1 MIDLSVIILSY
12 NTKDLTLA
20 CLQSVVNDIKNSSL
34 NAEII
39 VLDNASSDGSV
50 EMLEHFKSHNSD
62 FRFQICRNNENLGF
76 SKANNLA
83 AKKAGG
89 KWLLFLNSDTEIIP
103 GALKEMTD
111 FLSNQPKIGI
121 ASCNLLNFNRSIQ
134 PQGGYLPRLSTV
146 AFWALF
152 LDDLPIFKQILPSY
166 QLRRKS
172 FFTGK
177 PKNIGWVAG
186 AAMWVSAELWRK
198 LKGFDESLF
207 MYGEDVELCLRARKL
222 NWEIMLNPQASIV
235 HLGKAGGG
243 KWIQGEVKGLKHIFK
258 IHKPGW
264 EMSFLKIILGLG
276 MISRWLIFG
285 ILKGNGKYKR
295 GYFEAFKSALAV
307 LAGGIFIN
315 IYPTLSKISPV

>member
-20 CLQSVVNDIKNSSL
+20 CLQSVVKDLKNSSL

-39 VLDNASSDGSV
+39 VLDNVSTDGSP
-50 EMLEHFKSHNSD
+50 ELIEKLETRNSKLEIVLVRSD
-62 FRFQICRNNENLGF
+62 KNLGF
-76 SKANNLA
+76 AKANNLA

-103 GALKEMTD
+103 GTFHEMEN
-111 FLSNQPKIGI
+111 FLSKESRVGI
-121 ASCNLLNFNRSIQ
+121 ASCGLLNPDRSIQ
-134 PQGGYLPRLSTV
+134 PQGGYLPKLSTV

-152 LDDLPIFKQILPSY
+152 LDDLPFFKQILPSY
-166 QLRRKS
+166 QLRRES
-172 FFTGK
+172 FFTGS
-177 PKNIGWVAG
+177 PKHIGWVAG
-186 AAMWVSAELWRK
+186 TAMWVSAELWQK
-198 LKGFDESLF
+198 VKGFDESLF

-222 NWEIMLNPQASIV
+222 DWEIMLNPKTSII

-243 KWIQGEVKGLKHIFK
+243 NWIKGEVEGLMHIFK
-258 IHKPGW
+258 LHKPNW
-264 EMSFLKIILGLG
+264 EMPLLKIILGLG

-285 ILKGNGKYKR
+285 ILGGNGEYKR
-295 GYFEAFKSALAV
+295 GYFEAFKSTLAV

-315 IYPTLSKISPV
+315 IYPTLSKISLI